1 MTYSRILLTLLGL
14 WLVSS
19 TSAQAQ
25 GKLSGVVQDS
35 ATNEP
40 LAFAS
45 VFLANTTLGA
55 TTGEDGK
62 FEFARVPAGTYDL
75 VGSYVGYRLSK
86 QSVTVGKTP
95 QQVTLRL
102 ASTGNQL
109 GEVVV
114 QPEPNKPEDYA
125 RFTAMF
131 LGQSTFS
138 EQCRIT
144 NPDKVRVFYD
154 DSTKEL
160 TARARDFVQ
169 VDNEALGYRL
179 KYYGLYFAHNDEEQ
193 SITYYGEPKF
203 EELTPRDDAQRQRWA
218 ANRLT
223 AYQGSFMHFL
233 RAVYNDRLR
242 QENFVVQRVGEAPN
256 PRFKRADQ
264 QRRALLASRPEGGFS
279 SAEQDALTRWSRVPP
294 TLTTLFPK
302 ARPIDSLRRVS
313 TNGRRTFLRF
323 KDELRITR
331 FGEAPDARFN
341 PGATAAVAAPAG
353 STSAYLNQRQVS
365 VLRLPDGEAEIQAD
379 GSLINPLEAAI
390 GGYWGFEKIGEF
402 LPLDYVPPTGR

>member
-1 MTYSRILLTLLGL
+1 MSYFRILLAAGL
-14 WLVSS
+14 WLGSLS
-19 TSAQAQ
+19 LAQAQ

-35 ATNEP
+35 ATHEP

-55 TTGEDGK
+55 TTTEDGK

-86 QSVTVGKTP
+86 QSITIAKTP
-95 QQVTLRL
+95 QQATLLL
-102 ASTGNQL
+102 ASTGQQL

-114 QPEPNKPEDYA
+114 QPEPNKPEDYQKFSA
-125 RFTAMF
+125 LF
-131 LGQSTFS
+131 LGTSTFS

-144 NPDKVRVFYD
+144 NPEKVRVYYD
-154 DSTKEL
+154 DSTQTL

-169 VDNEALGYRL
+169 VDNDALGYRL
-179 KYYGLYFAHNDEEQ
+179 KYYGLYFAHDDDAQ
-193 SITYYGEPKF
+193 SITYYGEPRF
-203 EELTPRDDAQRQRWA
+203 EELKPQDDTQRQQWA

-233 RAVYNDRLR
+233 RAVYGNRLR
-242 QENFVVQRVGEAPN
+242 QDNFIVQRVGEAPN
-256 PRFKRADQ
+256 PRFRRADA
-264 QRRALLASRPEGGFS
+264 QRRALLAVRPEGPFS
-279 SAEQDALTRWSRVPP
+279 AAEQDSLTRWGRVPP

-313 TNGRRTFLRF
+313 TNGRATFLRF
-323 KDELRITR
+323 KDELRVTH
-331 FGEAPDARFN
+331 FGEAPDARF
-341 PGATAAVAAPAG
+341 GAASAAAAVPAG
-353 STSAYLNQRQVS
+353 PAASAYLSQRQVS

-379 GSLINPLEAAI
+379 GSLRDPLEAAI

-402 LPLDYVPPTGR
+402 LPLDYGPPAGK